1 MAEVYQVKLEKFEG
15 PLDLLLQLIEKEK
28 LDITEVSLAKI
39 CDQYVKY
46 LKQVQEVDP
55 GSLADFL
62 VIAARLLLIKSRA
75 LLPEIEMSEEEELS
89 IEELQERLRE
99 YKRFKDV
106 AKKLKVLYFS
116 SNTSFEQRFFLEEKR
131 AFFPSENLTLEN
143 LLIAYKALLQILE
156 REKKLAT
163 EYIPETISIEEKIA
177 QLEDLI
183 LKKVNPRFQELLK
196 HSQTK
201 LESIVTFLA
210 LLELVKQRIVKV
222 RQKKLFEDIVLER
235 NKIANYD

>member
-28 LDITEVSLAKI
+28 LDITEVSLTKV

-46 LKQVQEVDP
+46 LKQVQEIDP

-75 LLPEIEMSEEEELS
+75 LLPEIEISDEEELS

-106 AKKLKVLYFS
+106 AKKLKVLYFNP
-116 SNTSFEQRFFLEEKR
+116 NTSFEQRFFLEEKR

-143 LLIAYKALLQILE
+143 LLTAYKALLQILE
-156 REKKLAT
+156 HQKLAT

-177 QLEDLI
+177 QLENLI
-183 LKKVNPRFQELLK
+183 LKKVNLRFQELIK

-201 LESIVTFLA
+201 LEAIVTFLA

-235 NKIANYD
+235 NKIVNYD